1 LIDRS
6 NNIRHMARKVTS
18 PRPRGRPRATPER
31 DGRRER
37 LLDVAT
43 RLFVERGYAE
53 VGVREIARA
62 ADATPGM
69 IAYYF
74 GDKIG
79 LYEAMFDRVFE
90 RLIGE
95 IQTLAADP
103 APDVDPIDAFLA
115 VYVRT
120 IARAPW
126 VPQFILREVATRE
139 GPLRRRFVER
149 YGRRIAGIAP
159 ALFAREVQSG
169 QLRRDLDPVL
179 TLISVI
185 ALCVFPFVAGPV
197 MAPVLGLKL
206 DDEFVER
213 LIAHN
218 ARLLREGVRRR
229 KEDA

>member
-1 LIDRS
+1 
-6 NNIRHMARKVTS
+6 
-18 PRPRGRPRATPER
+18 
-31 DGRRER
+31 
-37 LLDVAT
+37 
-43 RLFVERGYAE
+43 
-53 VGVREIARA
+53 
-62 ADATPGM
+62 M

-139 GPLRRRFVER
+139 GPLRRRFIER
-149 YGRRIAGIAP
+149 YGRRIAGVAP
-159 ALFAREVQSG
+159 VLFAREVQAG
-169 QLRRDLDPVL
+169 RLRRDVDPVL
-179 TLISVI
+179 TLVSVI
-185 ALCVFPFVAGPV
+185 ALCVFPFVAAPV
-197 MAPVLGLKL
+197 MGPVLGLKL
-206 DDEFVER
+206 DGEFAER

-218 ARLLREGVRRR
+218 TRLLHEGVSPR
-229 KEDA
+229 KEAR

>member
-1 LIDRS
+1 
-6 NNIRHMARKVTS
+6 MARRVTS
-18 PRPRGRPRATPER
+18 SRGRGRPRATPER
-31 DGRRER
+31 DDLRER
-37 LLDVAT
+37 LLDEAT
-43 RLFVERGYAE
+43 RLFVERSYAE

-139 GPLRRRFVER
+139 GPLRRRFIER
-149 YGRRIAGIAP
+149 YGRRIAGVAP
-159 ALFAREVQSG
+159 VLFAREVQAG
-169 QLRRDLDPVL
+169 RLRRDVDPVL
-179 TLISVI
+179 TLVSVI
-185 ALCVFPFVAGPV
+185 ALCVFPFVAAPV
-197 MAPVLGLKL
+197 MGPVLGLKL
-206 DDEFVER
+206 DGEFAER

-218 ARLLREGVRRR
+218 TRLLHEGVSPR
-229 KEDA
+229 KEAR